1 MQLAQVNVAQLR
13 APLDAPEL
21 QSFVAV
27 FDPVGRLADA
37 SPGFVW
43 RMVGSHGLPVVQDG
57 RFVTV
62 SVWQDYASLHAFVY
76 RSAHGGLLARR
87 ATWFLP
93 PDGPT
98 TALWWVVDG
107 GRPSAEKARARLDHL
122 RAHGPSPQAFDQRRR
137 FDSAGHPVRR

>member
-13 APLDAPEL
+13 APLDSTEL

-37 SPGFVW
+37 SPGLLW
-43 RMVGSHGLPVVQDG
+43 RMVGSHRLPVVQEG
-57 RFVTV
+57 GFVTV
-62 SVWQDYASLHAFVY
+62 SVWQDYPSLHAFVY

-93 PDGPT
+93 PEGPT
-98 TALWWVVDG
+98 TALWWVPDG
-107 GRPSAEKARARLDHL
+107 TRPSVEKARARLEHL

-137 FDSAGHPVRR
+137 FDASGRAVRR